1 MSDRL
6 SAPHT
11 RAGRIQRACLELLR
25 EHKRNDAVPTNG
37 RFVYYE
43 LEQQGAIPKHYLDGQ
58 GRKRA
63 RQPEQDRRCGGAALR
78 ISRLPEPATWQ
89 PRSRFIKCDPV
100 ACLAPLR
107 ALDLCVPVGGFNER

>member
-11 RAGRIQRACLELLR
+11 KAGRIQRACLELLR

-63 RQPEQDRRCGGAALR
+63 RQPGQDVSDALMVLRDSCRGNGFWTRAA
-78 ISRLPEPATWQ
+78 S
-89 PRSRFIKCDPV
+89 
-100 ACLAPLR
+100 
-107 ALDLCVPVGGFNER
+107 